1 MRSRTGTIVTVVA
14 ALAGGAIGATG
25 VELIAGSGSTTAT
38 RTVQTAPAATR
49 AVSQS
54 TATALSARDIYQR
67 TSASVAQITATS
79 PAGVATGSGFVVDA
93 KGLVVTNAHVVD
105 GAGSLTVKFGDAA
118 ARPATL
124 VGKDDSTDVALLR
137 IDPTGLALK
146 PLSLGDSSKATVG
159 DATYAIGNPFGLDRT
174 LTTGVVSAVS
184 RQLHSPNG
192 SPIDG
197 AIQTDAA
204 LNPGNSGGPLL
215 DANGAVIG
223 INSQIEGDGA
233 STGIGFAVPSNTVRT
248 VLAQLEGSGQA
259 QA

>member
-1 MRSRTGTIVTVVA
+1 MRSRTGTILTVA
-14 ALAGGAIGATG
+14 AALVGGTVGAAG
-25 VELIAGSGSTTAT
+25 VELLAGSGATTTT
-38 RTVQTAPAATR
+38 RTVQPASASTR

-54 TATALSARDIYQR
+54 TATALSASDIYRR
-67 TSASVAQITATS
+67 TSASVAQIAATS
-79 PAGVATGSGFVVDA
+79 PNGVATGSGFVVDA

-105 GAGSLTVKFGDAA
+105 GAEGLTVKFGDAA

-137 IDPTGLALK
+137 VDATGLNLA
-146 PLSLGDSSKATVG
+146 PLALGDSSKVTVG

-192 SPIDG
+192 SAIDG

-215 DANGAVIG
+215 DATGAVIG
-223 INSQIEGDGA
+223 INSQIESSGGN
-233 STGIGFAVPSNTVRT
+233 SGIGFAVPSNTVRT
-248 VLAQLEGSGQA
+248 VIAQLEGSA
-259 QA
+259 PARA